1 MLYYILK
8 IIFYIPA
15 KLFIFPMKVI
25 GKKNVPK
32 KGRMLF
38 CANHQT
44 ANDPILVALN
54 INRRFYFM
62 GKAPLFKNKFNNWFL
77 RKCGAYPVH
86 HKENDIES
94 VKTTLKH
101 LKAEH
106 ALCIFPEGARLK
118 TEEAHD
124 LKNGV
129 VNFAFK
135 TNSPIVPA
143 AFVKKTLAFKRNV
156 LLVGE
161 PFNLSEMEEFK
172 GRKVDKEL
180 LTEASA
186 YLKKRIHGL
195 LREYNK
201 KKQDKLKAKQEKIR
215 NKKIIKNCKIALKK
229 LDKGIN

>member
-1 MLYYILK
+1 MLYYLLK

-32 KGRMLF
+32 KGRMMF

-44 ANDPILVALN
+44 NNDPILVALN

-62 GKAPLFKNKFNNWFL
+62 GKAPLFKNKFSNWFL

-86 HKENDIES
+86 HKENDIEA

-101 LKAEH
+101 LKADH
-106 ALCIFPEGARLK
+106 ALCIFPEGARLN
-118 TEEAHD
+118 TAEAHD

-143 AFVKKTLAFKRNV
+143 AFVKKTLAFRRNV
-156 LLVGE
+156 LIVGE
-161 PFNLSEMEEFK
+161 PFTLTEMDEFK
-172 GRKVDKEL
+172 DRKVDKEL

-186 YLKKRIHGL
+186 YLKKRIHSL
-195 LREYNK
+195 IKNYNK
-201 KKQDKLKAKQEKIR
+201 QQQDKINAKLQKKK

-229 LDKGIN
+229 LDKGII